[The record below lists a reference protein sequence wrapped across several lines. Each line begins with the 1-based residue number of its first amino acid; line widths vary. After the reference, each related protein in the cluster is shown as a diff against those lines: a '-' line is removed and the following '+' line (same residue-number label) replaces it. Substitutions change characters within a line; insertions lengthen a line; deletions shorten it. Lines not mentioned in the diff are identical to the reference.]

1 MAMKRLQAIIILM
14 HLGYSFALSQR
25 VVTIGECYRGAYTV
39 TALNAE
45 KGIYERMA
53 QLKEGNATKNW
64 FPTVDING
72 NFAYH
77 SEVVDLNELMGKL
90 PLPLP
95 PEGIKSLPHEQYRVT
110 FDVTQTIYD
119 GGAVRSAR
127 LLEQATGRVNQAQT
141 EVDLYDLRSRING
154 YYFNLLLL
162 SRQREVLN
170 SHLEVVRKR
179 ILSAESAVGSGV
191 ALKSDVD
198 ALEAERIKLQQQLTE
213 NAIGMDAMRRIL
225 SGYTGIEFDSS
236 TSTAIPVVDWPPDEE
251 ISRPELQLLDIRSE
265 QLEASKLLLKSGRMP
280 KAYGFATLGYGNP
293 PGSNF
298 FKTEAEPFYVV
309 GAGVKWNIFDWNR
322 ARNERQV
329 ISYQQDLL
337 NVRKN
342 DIIDNLRHLL
352 DAKRAEIESL
362 EALVKSDE
370 ELLQLRKRI
379 REAAEAKYENG
390 VMTATEYLNEL
401 NAERQALLSQQIHM
415 VNLGKAKVEYMNIC
429 GKDISE

>member
-1 MAMKRLQAIIILM
+1 
-14 HLGYSFALSQR
+14 
-25 VVTIGECYRGAYTV
+25 
-39 TALNAE
+39 
-45 KGIYERMA
+45 
-53 QLKEGNATKNW
+53 
-64 FPTVDING
+64 
-72 NFAYH
+72 
-77 SEVVDLNELMGKL
+77 MGML
-90 PLPLP
+90 PLPQP
-95 PEGIKSLPHEQYRVT
+95 PEGLASIPHEQYRVT

-225 SGYTGIEFDSS
+225 SGYTGIEFDAS
-236 TSTAIPVVDWPPDEE
+236 TSPAIPVVDWPPDEE

-293 PGSNF
+293 PGNNF

-342 DIIDNLRHLL
+342 DIIDNLRRLL

-362 EALVKSDE
+362 EALVKSDD
-370 ELLQLRKRI
+370 ELLELRKRI
-379 REAAEAKYENG
+379 REAAEAKFENG
-390 VMTATEYLNEL
+390 VITATDYLNEL

-429 GKDISE
+429 GKEISE